1 MKYNS
6 FVCFAVLIFWSNF
19 TFSQDFSRWKSHLP
33 NKNCQSLAVNGDLIF
48 TGGPQ
53 TFFSYNTRDNS
64 INYYSKI
71 KKFSGSSI
79 TKLAY
84 SKETG
89 TTIIA
94 YENSMIDILI
104 GKEIIPFYH
113 IFNSNLTGSKSINHL
128 YISGNY
134 VYISTDFGLII
145 YNLRKKEVK
154 DVFKNFSLNSSST
167 IVSAC
172 TILHDTIYLA
182 TNKGLFVSPVSDQV
196 NKLDYRNWTQLD
208 TRNLNFSDPILYIA
222 SIENRVYAASKTK
235 LCIYDKGNFIDDPL
249 LVGSVNESP
258 QKSFNGLKT
267 IGNKLYFLQKNS
279 IITYNTNGYTSISKN
294 ANALDIDIDNSNQ
307 IWIADYNK
315 GLSKLNGNNLESIKT
330 NGPYSNYAFHLYPYL
345 DKMMILTGG
354 YNFEFYG
361 SLFRDNGFSVLENGE
376 WKNYNSSIG
385 NVPGALD
392 LSSAAYNSFSNK
404 MYFASYANGILEWDL
419 QTKKFKVMNHYT
431 PGVPLKYTLSF
442 RGDSLG
448 FSSNR
453 VPDLNVD
460 KNGVV
465 WILNTPDPNI
475 GNAGIY
481 KYDLNGKWDSVKFS
495 GNDKW
500 GSYKYSYVSTASYFL
515 HRIFIDRS
523 GNKWLASRYY
533 SVDPTSFVGLFV
545 YNEDKYYLPRYLKY
559 EKDRYSEICGKQVN
573 CIAQDLDGAI
583 WIGTDNGICFFSDPE
598 EVFQLKQV
606 KATIPV
612 INNQPL
618 LKGINV
624 TGIDF
629 DGSNRKWISTIGEGL
644 LLVSPDG
651 TKIINKFNET
661 NSPLINRSVNDVKV
675 VKSTGEVFVA
685 TDDGVFSFN
694 GFSILGTENNQN
706 VIAYPNPIKKEFTGY
721 FTVDGLVNKAVVK
734 VTDIAGNLVYENK
747 AEGSRFTWDVK
758 DYNGHRPQSGVY
770 LIYSSKEDGSE
781 HLLTKIAILD

>member
-1 MKYNS
+1 MKFISLIYFTVFLFVS
-6 FVCFAVLIFWSNF
+6 FFSY
-19 TFSQDFSRWKSHLP
+19 SQDFSRWKSHLP
-33 NKNCQSLAVNGDLIF
+33 NRNCQTIAINGELVF
-48 TGGPQ
+48 AGGPQ
-53 TFFSYNTRDNS
+53 TFFSYNTSDNS

-71 KKFSGSSI
+71 KGYSGSSI
-79 TKLAY
+79 TQMIY
-84 SKETG
+84 SEKTAA
-89 TTIIA
+89 TIIA
-94 YENSMIDILI
+94 YENSMIDIVV
-104 GKEIIPFYH
+104 GKIIIPFYD
-113 IFNSNLTGSKSINHL
+113 IFNSNLTGSKAINHL
-128 YISGNY
+128 YVSGDF
-134 VYISTDFGLII
+134 VYISTDFGLVV
-145 YNLRKKEVK
+145 YNIRKKEVK
-154 DVFKNFSLNSSST
+154 EVYKNFSITSTTTVVYSST
-167 IVSAC
+167 I
-172 TILHDTIYLA
+172 LNDTIFLA
-182 TNKGLFVSPVSDQV
+182 TNKGLLVSPVSDQV

-208 TRNLNFSDPILYIA
+208 LSNLNFTDPLQFVA
-222 SIENRVYAASKTK
+222 SIEDRVYAASKTK
-235 LCIYDKGNFIDDPL
+235 LCIYEGGDFINDTL
-249 LVGSVNESP
+249 LKNTVIP
-258 QKSFNGLKT
+258 QKSFYGLKT
-267 IGNKLYFLQKNS
+267 IDGKLYLLQNNS
-279 IITYNTNGYTSISKN
+279 ITVYSSGVYNSISKN

-307 IWIADYNK
+307 IWIADNLK
-315 GLSKLNGNNLESIKT
+315 GLSKLNGENLESVKT

-354 YNFEFYG
+354 YNFEYYG
-361 SLFRDNGFSVLENGE
+361 SFFRNNGFSILENGE
-376 WKNYNSSIG
+376 WQNYNSSLG

-392 LSSAAYNSFSNK
+392 LSSAVYNSFSNK
-404 MYFASYANGILEWDL
+404 MYFASYANGILEWNL
-419 QTKKFKVMNHYT
+419 LTKKFKVMNHYT
-431 PGVPLKYTLSF
+431 PGVPLKYTQSF

-448 FSSNR
+448 PSSNR

-465 WILNTPDPNI
+465 WLLNTPDPNI
-475 GNAGIY
+475 GNASIY

-533 SVDPTSFVGLFV
+533 SLDPSSFVGLFV

-573 CIAQDLDGAI
+573 CIAQDIDGAI
-583 WIGTDNGICFFSDPE
+583 WIGTDNGICYFSDPD

-606 KATIPV
+606 KATIPI

-629 DGSNRKWISTIGEGL
+629 DGSNRKWISTNGEGL
-644 LLVSPDG
+644 LLVSSDG

-675 VKSTGEVFVA
+675 IKSTGEVFVA

-694 GFSILGTENNQN
+694 GFSILGTDNNQN

-721 FTVDGLVNKAVVK
+721 FTIDGLVNKAIVK
-734 VTDIAGNLVYENK
+734 VTDMAGNLVYENK

-770 LIYSSKEDGSE
+770 LIYSSKDDGSE